1 MTASNVQERSYKGRP
16 NRTVYTGR
24 TDFSPRAGTYTFKKA
39 GDPGPLTAKS
49 HHLSLSRRCV
59 SEVRPRALP
68 CLLALGGPVP
78 ASSVLI
84 WDHPE
89 PPDQKA
95 HVLAHSYMLSTTSPR
110 YAMCE
115 SQAVMMVKRKAN
127 IWSSPNNE
135 SYSWKK
141 RNPYSWQL
149 FSMKFLNCCNI
160 NINSM
165 EAGKKKMSEKCGIWL
180 PGTI

>member
-1 MTASNVQERSYKGRP
+1 MEDQTQWSTQGGQA
-16 NRTVYTGR
+16 
-24 TDFSPRAGTYTFKKA
+24 DFSPGAGTYTFKKA
-39 GDPGPLTAKS
+39 GDPGLLTGESQHFSFREMCQRNAPQ
-49 HHLSLSRRCV
+49 SLAMPTCTWW
-59 SEVRPRALP
+59 ACP
-68 CLLALGGPVP
+68 CLQGSF
-78 ASSVLI
+78 SSVLNTHLR
-84 WDHPE
+84 DHPE

-95 HVLAHSYMLSTTSPR
+95 HVLAHTYMLLTTSPR

-180 PGTI
+180 PGTM